1 MRFARTA
8 NCAILQAMVC
18 WKVGKTRMIRSVE
31 KAMAIVNFV
40 AEQAE
45 PVSLGRIA
53 AALQCPST
61 TCAHLVETLCAG
73 HYLEKVSRKDGYA
86 LGPRMYLNT
95 SGRFYREELV
105 RVAAPVMTQ
114 LCRNVSECVSLNC
127 FANGRM
133 YVLYTV
139 LCQDEGLMR
148 VGLQGGMLYSSAA
161 GRLFLAAMN
170 EREVDAVVQENGL
183 PDGGD
188 WEGVNTRTAL
198 DAELKK
204 IRACGYAIRETTD
217 LVAVSC
223 PVHQG
228 GALAAGIG
236 VYLPPERF
244 TGAHRMQIIN
254 LTNEAGILITRR
266 LYNREKC
273 KSDLAKMEG
282 GQ

>member
-1 MRFARTA
+1 M
-8 NCAILQAMVC
+8 
-18 WKVGKTRMIRSVE
+18 
-31 KAMAIVNFV
+31 
-40 AEQAE
+40 
-45 PVSLGRIA
+45 
-53 AALQCPST
+53 
-61 TCAHLVETLCAG
+61 
-73 HYLEKVSRKDGYA
+73 
-86 LGPRMYLNT
+86 
-95 SGRFYREELV
+95 
-105 RVAAPVMTQ
+105 
-114 LCRNVSECVSLNC
+114 
-127 FANGRM
+127 
-133 YVLYTV
+133 
-139 LCQDEGLMR
+139 
-148 VGLQGGMLYSSAA
+148 
-161 GRLFLAAMN
+161 
-170 EREVDAVVQENGL
+170 
-183 PDGGD
+183 
-188 WEGVNTRTAL
+188 NTRAAL

-204 IRACGYAIRETTD
+204 IRASGYAIRETTD